1 MEDYEAKKLSNF
13 DQLYLY
19 NFTDG
24 TMTPVTYKEN
34 ENGDY
39 EVYFTDGRLVFTIW
53 RGPDGCGYVRW

>member
-1 MEDYEAKKLSNF
+1 
-13 DQLYLY
+13 
-19 NFTDG
+19 
-24 TMTPVTYKEN
+24 MTPVTYKEN